1 MAEILASIISR
12 EYSDLDL
19 NLNIHPIRKDVNKHT
34 GDMAV
39 IHAVK
44 NLLML
49 NHYEA
54 PFQPDKGSNI
64 RKLLFEQLD
73 NITAI
78 ALEREIRQ
86 TISNYEPRVNIKNIT
101 VNPDLDNNAFQVKLE
116 FYILNTTDPIK
127 VNITLSRIR

>member
-1 MAEILASIISR
+1 MAEILASIIAR

-19 NLNIHPIRKDVNKHT
+19 NFNIHPIRKDINKHT

-49 NHYEA
+49 NHYES

-101 VNPDLDNNAFQVKLE
+101 VNPDLDNNAFQVTLE
-116 FYILNTTDPIK
+116 FYILNRTDPIK